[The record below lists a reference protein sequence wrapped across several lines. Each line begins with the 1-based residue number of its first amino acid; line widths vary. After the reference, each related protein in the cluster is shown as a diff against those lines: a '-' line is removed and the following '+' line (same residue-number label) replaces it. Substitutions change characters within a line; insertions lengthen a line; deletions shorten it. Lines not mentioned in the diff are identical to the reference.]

1 MKNMYKSKK
10 ALILTLGGS
19 PEPLIKSINELKP
32 EKVFFICSNS
42 SVELVSIIKEAIK
55 YEIVDKK
62 HILKDYQSLIETFE
76 ISSEIIKELK
86 NEGYDVYVDMTG
98 GTKPMS
104 GGLSAAAMHLNCQL
118 FYVAAKSES
127 DRDKGGLGV
136 IKEDF
141 GNITKLED
149 PFKEFALIEIERGI
163 DFFNKYQFDAAE
175 ESFFKALNKIS
186 DKKLKHKLNIF
197 LELTKF
203 YSSWDKFKR
212 SVDGKSKLE
221 YNLKNINEKI
231 IKFEELTDEEFNFSN
246 QISDNLSFLNDLPP
260 EKLKKKYELS
270 QKVKYYIPDL
280 LNNAERRISEGKYDD
295 AVARLYRIFELIS
308 QRELLKYGVY
318 NKEILNRNEI
328 FKINKENLSKFI
340 GKDSNKIINK
350 YSDGPD
356 DKNFRLALRKNYDLL
371 NDLENDLAI
380 EFSQED
386 KLGNELNSLLEKRNI
401 SILAHGL
408 KPVEKEDAE
417 KLFEKA
423 VYFSKKSCSKLDYYL
438 KLSKFPELHK

>member
-1 MKNMYKSKK
+1 MDNIKK

-32 EKVFFICSNS
+32 EKVFFICSNE
-42 SVELVSIIKEAIK
+42 SVELVSIIKKAIK
-55 YEIVDKK
+55 HEIIDKK
-62 HILKDYQSLIETFE
+62 HILDDYQSLIEIFML
-76 ISSEIIKELK
+76 SSEIIKELK

-104 GGLSAAAMHLNCQL
+104 GGLSAAAMHLNCKL
-118 FYVAAKSES
+118 FYVAAKNKS
-127 DRDKGGLGV
+127 DRDKRGLGV

-141 GNITKLED
+141 GTIKELED
-149 PFKEFALIEIERGI
+149 PFKEFALVEIERGI

-186 DKKLKHKLNIF
+186 DKKLKRKLIIF

-203 YSSWDKFKR
+203 YDSWDKFKR

-221 YNLKNINEKI
+221 YNLKTINEKI
-231 IKFEELTDEEFNFSN
+231 IEFEELTGQEFDFSN
-246 QISDNLSFLNDLPP
+246 QILSNLSFLKDLPP

-270 QKVKYYIPDL
+270 EKVKYYIPDL
-280 LNNAERRISEGKYDD
+280 LNNAKRRISEGKYDD
-295 AVARLYRIFELIS
+295 AVARLYRVFELIS

-318 NKEILNRNEI
+318 NKEILNVNEI
-328 FKINKENLSKFI
+328 FKINRENLSKFI
-340 GKDSNKIINK
+340 GSNSNKIICK
-350 YSDGPD
+350 YSDDPK
-356 DKNFRLALRKNYDLL
+356 DKNFTLALRKNYNLL
-371 NDLENDLAI
+371 NDLENDLAN
-380 EFSQED
+380 EFLNDDE
-386 KLGNELNSLLEKRNI
+386 KGNPLHDLLEKRNI

-423 VYFSKKSCSKLDYYL
+423 VYYSKLSCSKLDHYL
-438 KLSKFPELHK
+438 EISKFPKLHN